1 LLTALY
7 YNLVEDSQRQ
17 LVFDKLLQNIKAN
30 NYHLDCGIMGSKYI
44 FNVLAEG
51 GKIDVAY
58 KIANQKTYPSYGLWI
73 ENGATTLH
81 EDWGSASSLNH
92 IMFGDISAWFYK
104 NLAGIKADIN
114 NPGFK
119 HIIIE
124 PQPVG
129 DLKWVKAKYHCLYG
143 EIKSQWK
150 LEDDRFELT
159 VSIPFNT
166 TATIF
171 VPADTNWAKD
181 NFSKILQNQDT
192 GLIEVTEGKVIFN
205 VGSGSYAFK
214 SKFTL

>member
-1 LLTALY
+1 M
-7 YNLVEDSQRQ
+7 NVEDSQRQ

-30 NYHLDCGIMGSKYI
+30 NYHLDCGIMGAKYL
-44 FNVLAEG
+44 FNVLADNG
-51 GKIDVAY
+51 RIDIAY
-58 KIANQKTYPSYGLWI
+58 KIANQKTFPSYGYWI
-73 ENGATTLH
+73 ERGATTLH
-81 EDWGSASSLNH
+81 EDWKSASSLNH

-129 DLKWVKAKYHCLYG
+129 DLKWAKAKYHCPYG

-150 LEDDRFELT
+150 LEGGNFELR

-171 VPADTNWAKD
+171 VPADTKWAKD
-181 NFSKILQNQDT
+181 NFSNILQNQDA
-192 GLIEVTEGKVIFN
+192 GLVEVTEGKVIFN
-205 VGSGSYAFK
+205 VGSGTYAFK
-214 SKFTL
+214 SKFAL